1 MRNFRLEKCV
11 WEITLACCFSCKY
24 CGSAGGKARENE
36 LNTEECLRVADEL
49 GALGCR
55 SLSLI
60 GGEVFLRKDWKRIIE
75 QLNRNN
81 ISVNIITNGYLFTPE
96 LISDLKKLQIASVSV
111 SLDSVKEIHDK
122 YRQQGSFD
130 RAVKAISDLCSAG
143 IPVSVISTLNE
154 ENASHLEDFYRVLQ
168 DYPIFAW
175 QLQACVPMG
184 HAAKNL
190 LNYAFDP
197 EIPMAFLRKHASDV
211 PFIMGIADNLGYFT
225 PNDGFLRGNSESSFR
240 GCSAGISAIGIDS
253 VGNVRGCESLYDDAF
268 IEGNLRERSLREIWE
283 DPDAFAYNRK
293 FDVSMLKGGCKGC
306 SFGHVCAGGCR
317 SYNYFAGRSL
327 YEAPRCAGR
336 EKGFAETEK

>member
-1 MRNFRLEKCV
+1 MFRLEKCV

-36 LNTEECLRVADEL
+36 LSTEECLHTADAL
-49 GALGCR
+49 GSLGCR
-55 SLSLI
+55 EVSLI
-60 GGEVFLRKDWKRIIE
+60 GGEVFLRKDWKLIVK

-96 LISDLKKLQIASVSV
+96 LISDMKKFRVASVSV

-143 IPVSVISTLNE
+143 IPVSVITTLNA
-154 ENASHLEDFYRVLQ
+154 ENVDYLEDLYQILRK
-168 DYPIFAW
+168 YPIFAW
-175 QLQACVPMG
+175 QIQACIPMG

-190 LNYAFDP
+190 VNYAFDP
-197 EIPMAFLRKHASDV
+197 AEAINFVVSHLEDAPFLL
-211 PFIMGIADNLGYFT
+211 GLADSIGYFT
-225 PNDGFLRGNSESSFR
+225 PEETMLRGNLQNGSFFG
-240 GCSAGISAIGIDS
+240 GCSAGISALGIDS
-253 VGNVRGCESLYDDAF
+253 VGNVRGCESLYDDRF
-268 IEGNLRERSLREIWE
+268 IEGNLREHSLQEIWE
-283 DPDAFAYNRK
+283 DPEAFAYNRK
-293 FDVSMLKGGCKGC
+293 FDVSMLEGGCKGC